1 MERRDLIYEM
11 KKDANG
17 AAFISMTTLAKHLGR
32 GKAYA
37 KEVVADLDK
46 IDNKYFIPDV
56 VSQLMDMRSRG
67 H

>member
-11 KKDANG
+11 KKAVNG
-17 AAFISMTTLAKHLGR
+17 AAFISMTTLAKYLGR
-32 GKAYA
+32 GKAYT

-56 VSQLMDMRSRG
+56 VGQLMDMKSRG